1 MLEYVASDGFF
12 RNLVYLISSPMHILV
27 TGGAGYVGSHLVRAL
42 IDDDHDVTVV
52 DDLSSGH
59 RETLPAGVELHVGC
73 CGDSTVLEAAAGD
86 HRVDAVMHM
95 AAKCSVEESVRDPR
109 LYYRANLRDS
119 LELMDWMVGREI
131 PFLVHSST
139 CAVYG
144 CPDAV
149 AIDEDVC
156 PAPVNPYG
164 ASKLA
169 VDLAMQAYESAY
181 PIRTVALRYFNAAGA
196 HPDGSLGEDKTPAS
210 NLIPILFEAALGR
223 RDRVS
228 VFGTDYPTPDGT
240 GVRDYIHVMD
250 LAAAH
255 IAALEYLAAGNTGGV
270 YNLGT
275 GTGHSVLE
283 MLDLARQIT
292 GARIPQELTERRPGD
307 PPRLVA
313 EPGRA
318 AADLGWRAATDIDAT
333 LADAWRWRLAHPD
346 GYGAERAP

>member
-1 MLEYVASDGFF
+1 
-12 RNLVYLISSPMHILV
+12 MHILV

-42 IDDDHDVTVV
+42 VDEGHGVTVV

-59 RETLPAGVELHVGC
+59 RETLPAGVELHVGN
-73 CGDSTVLEAAAGD
+73 CGDTTTLDAAAGD
-86 HRVDAVMHM
+86 HGVDAVMHM

-109 LYYRANLRDS
+109 LYYRANLSCS
-119 LELMDWMVGREI
+119 LYLMDWMVAREI

-144 CPDAV
+144 CPEA
-149 AIDEDVC
+149 ASIDENVC
-156 PAPVNPYG
+156 PDPANPYG

-181 PIRTVALRYFNAAGA
+181 PIRTIALRYFNAAGA
-196 HPDGSLGEDKTPAS
+196 HPDGSLGEDKTPAT
-210 NLIPILFEAALGR
+210 NLIPILLDAALGH

-250 LAAAH
+250 IAAAH
-255 IAALEYLAAGNTGGV
+255 VAALEHLATGKHSAV

-283 MLDLARQIT
+283 MIDLARDVT
-292 GARIPQELTERRPGD
+292 GASIPSELVGRRSGD
-307 PPRLVA
+307 PPHLVA
-313 EPGRA
+313 DPTRA
-318 AADLGWRAATDIDAT
+318 TTELGWRTSVDIT
-333 LADAWRWRLAHPD
+333 GMLSDAWRWRSAHPR
-346 GYGAERAP
+346 GYAAEEAP